1 MATAGIQDMWSSS
14 CLCHDKTSPGLNV
27 LALVRT
33 TQTIISLEYC
43 GYYSRAVWKGPHSMR
58 GQEGQTL
65 SASREMGEG
74 EVCPALPP
82 MATSLRG
89 ALQWQHEKAGAKGN
103 GAAASMLKT
112 EPKGL
117 APS

>member
-1 MATAGIQDMWSSS
+1 METAGIQEMCSSS
-14 CLCHDKTSPGLNV
+14 CLCRDKTSQGLSV

-43 GYYSRAVWKGPHSMR
+43 GYYSRAVWRGPHSMR

-74 EVCPALPP
+74 EACPALPP
-82 MATSLRG
+82 TATSLRR
-89 ALQWQHEKAGAKGN
+89 ALQWQYEKAGAKGR

-117 APS
+117 APR